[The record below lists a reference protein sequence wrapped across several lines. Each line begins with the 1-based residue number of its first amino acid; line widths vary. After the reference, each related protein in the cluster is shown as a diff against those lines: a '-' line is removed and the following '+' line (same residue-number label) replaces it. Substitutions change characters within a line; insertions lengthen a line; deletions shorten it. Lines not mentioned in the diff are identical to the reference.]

1 MFKRHP
7 GRISITNTGH
17 EIKLTVILE
26 LHVPLTLGNG
36 SYFPVLS
43 RFVMFKII
51 TLDLTRICCMQL
63 SCKRIDNA
71 LVLSLVDRG

>member
-26 LHVPLTLGNG
+26 LHVPL
-36 SYFPVLS
+36 PLS
-43 RFVMFKII
+43 VTSINVR
-51 TLDLTRICCMQL
+51 
-63 SCKRIDNA
+63 S
-71 LVLSLVDRG
+71 DRLNI